1 MLNCQM
7 KKPTVFIILFL
18 CLHLYSG
25 ALTGIYST
33 SNGTVTFHSEAPQ
46 ELISATSNT
55 LHGLIDIEKRTF
67 AFRVRVRTFKGF
79 NSGLQEQHFNEN
91 YLESEKFPEITFR
104 GKIIEQVDFSV
115 DGKYIVRTK
124 GLLSIHGVEQ
134 ERIIKSEV
142 KVQNGIIYV
151 TSRFNVLITD
161 HDIKVPRVVHE
172 KIASEIKVEVAADFK
187 KKGD

>member
-1 MLNCQM
+1 M
-7 KKPTVFIILFL
+7 KKFTVFSFLFL
-18 CLHLYSG
+18 LVHLSTD
-25 ALTGIYST
+25 ALTGVFST
-33 SNGTVTFHSEAPQ
+33 NDGIVTFRSDAPQ
-46 ELISATSNT
+46 ELISATSNA

-104 GKIIEQVDFSV
+104 GKIIEQVDFSI

-124 GLLSIHGVEQ
+124 GLLSVHGVDQ
-134 ERIIKSEV
+134 ERIIKSDV
-142 KVQNGIIYV
+142 IVQKGNITV
-151 TSRFNVLITD
+151 NSKFNVLITD

-172 KIASEIKVEVAADFK
+172 KIASEIKIEVSADFK
-187 KKGD
+187 RKE